1 MKVSRTAAMET
12 LHIRIHFLL
21 LLTVAAAI
29 VQSKSNVAI
38 QDTYQKLEKS
48 LIQNRIVLRQMQE
61 TFFSSQNLPPDSVRL
76 NVCVTVGSVQPG
88 NCDNSFSPGGEGKFS
103 YCQKFQW
110 SRSVL
115 LNLIRW
121 SVRQCHNW
129 AYQSL
134 HRASGSVKSSTSN
147 WHSSLWCYSG
157 WYSGSSDANPP
168 LGKYIYTC
176 WINDFSSPPP
186 NCHTNVVVYT
196 SIYCLIYLC
205 SEVIRKG
212 PWSSK

>member
-1 MKVSRTAAMET
+1 
-12 LHIRIHFLL
+12 
-21 LLTVAAAI
+21 
-29 VQSKSNVAI
+29 
-38 QDTYQKLEKS
+38 
-48 LIQNRIVLRQMQE
+48 MQE
-61 TFFSSQNLPPDSVRL
+61 AFFPSQNLPPDSVRL

-88 NCDNSFSPGGEGKFS
+88 NCDNSFSPWGEGKFS

-157 WYSGSSDANPP
+157 WYSGSCDATPP

-176 WINDFSSPPP
+176 WMNDFSPSYY
-186 NCHTNVVVYT
+186 HTIATPMLYT
-196 SIYCLIYLC
+196 LHCTVLFTILSICVG
-205 SEVIRKG
+205 EVICKS
-212 PWSSK
+212 PWSSKWKWHGICLC